1 MHPGARIMSIND
13 VSSGRAG
20 LSFSLQ
26 SIHACLKQG
35 WSAFCEER
43 RRKKLRTALYSLG
56 DRELEDIGVS
66 RGMIE
71 HISLNP
77 TVDPRFVAGPLVNR

>member
-1 MHPGARIMSIND
+1 MSIND
-13 VSSGRAG
+13 VASGWAG
-20 LSFSLQ
+20 RNFSLQ
-26 SIHACLKQG
+26 PIHACLKRW
-35 WSAFCEER
+35 WSAFCER
-43 RRKKLRTALYSLG
+43 RYRQKLRTALYSLG